1 MVVQSLQSAMVWN
14 TMIIIDM
21 VMIIVLL
28 NITVYNIRL
37 QIIKGVTN
45 MVDNIIF
52 KKNSWFISVQT
63 IIYLFS
69 KVLLIDN
76 C

>member
-45 MVDNIIF
+45 MVYNII
-52 KKNSWFISVQT
+52 
-63 IIYLFS
+63 
-69 KVLLIDN
+69 
-76 C
+76 